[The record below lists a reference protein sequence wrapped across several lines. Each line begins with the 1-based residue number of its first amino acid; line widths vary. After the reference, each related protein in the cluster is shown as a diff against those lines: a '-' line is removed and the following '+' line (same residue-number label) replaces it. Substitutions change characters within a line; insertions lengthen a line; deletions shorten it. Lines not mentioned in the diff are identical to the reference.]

1 MKNVKKWIHLK
12 KIEYVH
18 IQSFFIYFYIHR
30 CRNKKERDEKSM
42 IKFGKGVVKFK
53 IPILILSFLLL
64 VPSVVGF
71 INTRINYDI
80 LSYLPGDIE
89 TMKGQDI
96 LLEEF
101 GTGAFS
107 VAVVEGMEQKD
118 VAALKSE
125 IEQIDHVKTVLWYDS
140 LADISV
146 PTELLPEDVEEAFEN
161 KEKNST
167 LMIIMLD
174 TSMSADETLDA
185 VERIRGLTKQQ
196 CLLSGMSAVVAD
208 IKKICNSEAVM
219 YVVIASVLSAIVLSL
234 TMDSFLIPLF
244 FLLSIGMAIVY
255 NLGTNFIAGEISF
268 ITQALAAV
276 LQLAVTMDYSIFLW
290 HSYQENQ
297 QRYAGDKKR
306 AMAHAISN
314 TVTSVVGSSITTVA
328 GFLAMCF
335 MTFTLGL
342 DLGIVMAKGVVF
354 GVIGCVTIL
363 PAMIL
368 VFDRAIEKTRHRAI
382 IPDLGR
388 IGDFVTKKYVVF
400 AVVFIVVLGPALY
413 GYTHN
418 QVYYDLA
425 GTLPDDLESVMGNTK
440 LEEDFQMGATH
451 VIIADSNLEAKQARA
466 MLKELEDVKG
476 IKLVLGMDS
485 VLGPA
490 FPEEIMPDTY
500 KNKLDNGKYQMMFLA
515 SEYKTASD
523 EVNEQCDAI
532 RQIIKQYDK
541 TAMLI
546 GEAPCT
552 QDLITITDKDF
563 KTVSTVSIVLI
574 FIIIA
579 IVLKS
584 VSLPI
589 ILVAVIE
596 FAIFIN
602 MGIPSYTGTVL
613 PFIASI
619 VIGTIQLGATVDYAI
634 LMTNKYKKSRYRGAE
649 KQEAVSYALNS
660 SLQSV
665 FVSALSFFAATFGV
679 GLYSSIDMI
688 SALCVLLARGAM
700 ISLLV
705 VAFILPAMFMI
716 FDKVICKTSAGF
728 VNKNEKN
735 RKNYVI
741 SV

>member
-1 MKNVKKWIHLK
+1 
-12 KIEYVH
+12 
-18 IQSFFIYFYIHR
+18 
-30 CRNKKERDEKSM
+30 M
-42 IKFGKGVVKFK
+42 IKFGKGVVKFR

-64 VPSVVGF
+64 VPSVIGYV
-71 INTRINYDI
+71 NTRINYDI
-80 LSYLPGDIE
+80 LSYLPEDIE

-107 VAVVEGMEQKD
+107 VAVVEGMESKD

-140 LADISV
+140 LADLSV
-146 PTELLPEDVEEAFEN
+146 PMELLPADIEEKFEN

-167 LMIIMLD
+167 LMIVMLD
-174 TSMSADETLDA
+174 TSMSADETLEA
-185 VERIRGLTKQQ
+185 VEQIRGLTDKQ

-208 IKKICNSEAVM
+208 IKKICNSEAIM

-234 TMDSFLIPLF
+234 TMDSFLIPFF
-244 FLLSIGMAIVY
+244 FLLSIGMAIIY

-297 QRYAGDKKR
+297 ERYVGDKKR

-314 TVTSVVGSSITTVA
+314 TVSSVVGSSITTVA

-368 VFDRAIEKTRHRAI
+368 VFDGAIEKTRHRAI

-388 IGDFVTKKYVVF
+388 IGNFVTKKYVMF
-400 AVVFIVVLGPALY
+400 AALFLIILGPALY

-425 GTLPDDLESVMGNTK
+425 GTLPDNLESVMGNTK

-451 VIIADSNLEAKQARA
+451 IIIADSNLDAKQARA
-466 MLKELEDVKG
+466 MLGELEDVKG

-490 FPEEIMPDTY
+490 FPEEMVPDSY
-500 KNKLDNGKYQMMFLA
+500 KEILDNGKYQMMFLA

-523 EVNEQCDAI
+523 EVNAQCDMI
-532 RQIIKQYDK
+532 KQIIKKYDSS
-541 TAMLI
+541 AMLI

-579 IVLKS
+579 VVLKS
-584 VSLPI
+584 ISLPI
-589 ILVAVIE
+589 ILVSVIE

-634 LMTNKYKKSRYRGAE
+634 LMTNKYKKARYQGAQ

-688 SALCVLLARGAM
+688 SALCVLLARGAI

-705 VAFILPAMFMI
+705 VEFILPAMFMI

-728 VNKNEKN
+728 LNKDKKVKAE
-735 RKNYVI
+735 
-741 SV
+741 SVMS